1 MTLQQRFVK
10 PARKTG
16 QTSSRVGPPGISF
29 PLRVFLVALILRLI
43 PVLLARGLGIG
54 LDDMFQYDM
63 LARSLAAGDGFRWYA
78 SADLEALKPYV
89 DFDLSSVDYDPVRGV
104 ETSFRA
110 PLYPAFLS
118 LIYLLVGSGANRFFA
133 ARLAQTFLGAAL
145 APLTYLVALH
155 FSPLPAEKGPGV
167 GSDRA
172 AKISAWIVAAYPIL
186 LAYPLG
192 LGTENPFFL
201 LLLSSFFFLPCYR
214 TSVIARAF
222 FPKQSPLVARRLLRR
237 EVHPPRSDGIT
248 RICTVENFLL
258 KAAQVHMYTRTQ
270 VDRHTGTQ
278 AHTETRRQVDA
289 RFKTTE
295 LPNYKTTQP
304 RRFHHSSFLLAG
316 FLLGLTALTRS
327 VVLPFAALAI
337 LWIWFALKQKR
348 GALLAALALA
358 LTISPWIIRNSLL
371 HHKPTGIE
379 TSMGYNLYL
388 GYHPQGNGSFVFGP
402 SLDLLTILDDAERD
416 RIGTQKAIEF
426 IRAQPDRFIPLAI
439 NRLGF
444 FFGLEKRVLMYF
456 YGNNIVGFIPF
467 PLLLTFF
474 LVMLLP
480 FVIVCFS
487 AALGAS
493 LLRWNPPTILL
504 GLLFFAYVLP
514 HVFILAEDRFH
525 LALVPF
531 FAILAA
537 NFWTGGWKS
546 LVARW
551 NESRAG
557 KIAVALAVIA
567 ALLLLLN
574 WGLELSRD
582 ADRIVQLF
590 SPNGN
595 FSNYPY

>member
-1 MTLQQRFVK
+1 MAGPR
-10 PARKTG
+10 RI
-16 QTSSRVGPPGISF
+16 RVPF
-29 PLRVFLVALILRLI
+29 PVGVFCAALLFRLI

-63 LARSLAAGDGFRWYA
+63 LARSLADGNGFRWYA
-78 SADLEALKPYV
+78 SADLEMLKPYV
-89 DFDLSSVDYDPVRGV
+89 DFDLSSVAYDPVRGV

-118 LIYLLVGSGANRFFA
+118 LIYFLVGSGANRFFA
-133 ARLAQTFLGAAL
+133 ARLAQSLLGAAL
-145 APLTYLVALH
+145 APLTYFVAKKL
-155 FSPLPAEKGPGV
+155 LPEKE
-167 GSDRA
+167 RA
-172 AKISAWIVAAYPIL
+172 AKIAAWTVAAYPIL

-201 LLLSSFFFLPCYR
+201 LLLASFFFIL
-214 TSVIARAF
+214 
-222 FPKQSPLVARRLLRR
+222 QSIEQPTTFRLLL
-237 EVHPPRSDGIT
+237 S
-248 RICTVENFLL
+248 
-258 KAAQVHMYTRTQ
+258 
-270 VDRHTGTQ
+270 
-278 AHTETRRQVDA
+278 
-289 RFKTTE
+289 
-295 LPNYKTTQP
+295 
-304 RRFHHSSFLLAG
+304 G
-316 FLLGLTALTRS
+316 FFLGLTALTRS
-327 VVLPFAALAI
+327 VILPFAILAL
-337 LWIWFALKQKR
+337 LYTFYVLRKR
-348 GALLAALALA
+348 ALLAALAFA
-358 LTISPWIIRNSLL
+358 LTISPWIIRNSFL
-371 HHKPTGIE
+371 HHKLTGIE

-402 SLDLLTILDDAERD
+402 SLDLLTILNDAERD
-416 RIGTQKAIEF
+416 QIGTEKAIEF
-426 IRAQPDRFIPLAI
+426 IRAEPERFVPLAV

-444 FFGLEKRVLMYF
+444 FFGLEKRILMYF

-467 PLLLTFF
+467 PLLLTLF

-480 FVIVCFS
+480 FVFVSLS

-493 LLRWNPPTILL
+493 LLHWNPPTILL
-504 GLLFFAYVLP
+504 ALLFLAYIAP
-514 HVFILAEDRFH
+514 HVFILSEDRFH

-546 LVARW
+546 VAARW

-557 KIAVALAVIA
+557 KIAVALGILA

-582 ADRIVQLF
+582 ADKIIQLLG
-590 SPNGN
+590 PNGN

>member
-1 MTLQQRFVK
+1 MAGLR
-10 PARKTG
+10 RI
-16 QTSSRVGPPGISF
+16 RVPF
-29 PLRVFLVALILRLI
+29 PVAIFCAALLFRLV

-63 LARSLAAGDGFRWYA
+63 LARSLASGNGFRWYA
-78 SADLEALKPYV
+78 APDLEMLRPYV
-89 DFDLSSVDYDPVRGV
+89 DFDLSSVAYDPVRGV

-133 ARLAQTFLGAAL
+133 ARLAQAFLGAAL
-145 APLTYLVALH
+145 APLTYLVAKKL
-155 FSPLPAEKGPGV
+155 LPEKE
-167 GSDRA
+167 RA
-172 AKISAWIVAAYPIL
+172 AKIAAWIVAAYPIL

-201 LLLSSFFFLPCYR
+201 LLLASFY
-214 TSVIARAF
+214 
-222 FPKQSPLVARRLLRR
+222 
-237 EVHPPRSDGIT
+237 
-248 RICTVENFLL
+248 FLL
-258 KAAQVHMYTRTQ
+258 KSIAPAPASYLLSPAPQPP
-270 VDRHTGTQ
+270 
-278 AHTETRRQVDA
+278 
-289 RFKTTE
+289 
-295 LPNYKTTQP
+295 LPSA
-304 RRFHHSSFLLAG
+304 FSLLLSG
-316 FLLGLTALTRS
+316 FFLGLAALTRS
-327 VVLPFAALAI
+327 VILPFAALA
-337 LWIWFALKQKR
+337 LLYAFYVLRKRAWIAV
-348 GALLAALALA
+348 LAFA
-358 LTISPWIIRNSLL
+358 LTITPWIFRNSLL
-371 HHKPTGIE
+371 HHKLTGIE

-416 RIGTQKAIEF
+416 RVGTEKALEF
-426 IRAQPDRFIPLAI
+426 IRTEPARFVPLAV

-467 PLLLTFF
+467 PLLLTLF

-480 FVIVCFS
+480 FVIVSLS

-504 GLLFFAYVLP
+504 VLLFLAYIIP
-514 HVFILAEDRFH
+514 HVFILSEDRFH
-525 LALVPF
+525 LALIPF
-531 FAILAA
+531 LAILAA

-546 LVARW
+546 LASRW

-557 KIAVALAVIA
+557 KIAVALGVLA

-582 ADRIVQLF
+582 ADKIIQLLG
-590 SPNGN
+590 PNGN